1 VLYSPVPGAVAWRG
15 DDHDQMMVV
24 TMMFAW
30 HMAALL
36 VATMC
41 IGAAVAACFSRC
53 AAAPGRAP
61 AAGDD
66 DQLPLLVRRHSNGHA
81 RRPTASSSNNRHDGT
96 SPAVGYCEVDELDS
110 DGDSVQVD
118 FRRPHTA
125 TTSADDVTH

>member
-1 VLYSPVPGAVAWRG
+1 MLYSPVPGAVAWRG

-41 IGAAVAACFSRC
+41 IGAAVAACSSRC
-53 AAAPGRAP
+53 AAAAPGRAP

-81 RRPTASSSNNRHDGT
+81 RRPTASSINRHDGT

-118 FRRPHTA
+118 FRRPYTA